1 MRTATR
7 ARKGERGFA
16 LLFVFALAA
25 MAALMLY
32 NELPRAVFE
41 SQRAKEDLLVSRGQE
56 YQRGIQLFYRKY
68 RKYPATMEDLEKTSG
83 IRFLR
88 RRYVDPFSGKD
99 DWRIVHVGPN
109 GQFTDSKV
117 IKPQQPAQGTG
128 FGSSPTATTEER
140 KDDPNDP
147 TLKKR
152 ASDTSA
158 AEIGNTANAAPA
170 DPNALPQGAPP
181 PPTNGMPYQGRTGN
195 ENGYPAQQ
203 NGGFG
208 TPANIG
214 VGSSGGG
221 YGGVGSVGAG
231 LPNTSYPSAGI
242 NSQTGGASGI
252 PIQQGNGF
260 PQNQNGQRPLTA
272 DQLNPALDVIQRLL
286 TTPRQPPPGVIP
298 GSNPNG
304 PVTNPGGTFLA
315 SGPGA
320 NGGNGQFGGGGIAG
334 VASKHEG
341 RGIKLVNERERIE
354 EWEFIYDYGK
364 DRGGRPGTNSQSQ
377 QGNMQGGINPAQ
389 GTGFGA
395 GGGFGQQQ
403 GGQQGGGLGG
413 QQGGGFGQQG
423 GGLGGQQ
430 GGGFGQQG
438 SGGFGGQQGGGF
450 GQQQPQQPGGRGRT
464 RN

>member
-1 MRTATR
+1 MRTPVK
-7 ARKGERGFA
+7 ARQGERGFA

-99 DWRIVHVGPN
+99 DWRLVHVGAN

-128 FGSSPTATTEER
+128 FGSGTASGTEE
-140 KDDPNDP
+140 KKEDPNDP
-147 TLKKR
+147 ALKKR

-158 AEIGNTANAAPA
+158 AEIGGNASGAPG
-170 DPNALPQGAPP
+170 DPNALPPGGPP
-181 PPTNGMPYQGRTGN
+181 APTNGMPYQARTGN
-195 ENGYPAQQ
+195 DSVYPQQ
-203 NGGFG
+203 QGGGFG
-208 TPANIG
+208 SPGNIG
-214 VGSSGGG
+214 VGSGAGGF
-221 YGGVGSVGAG
+221 GGAGSVGAG
-231 LPNTSYPSAGI
+231 LPNTNFPSNGI

-286 TTPRQPPPGVIP
+286 TTPRQPPPGVMS
-298 GSNPNG
+298 GSGANG
-304 PVTNPGGTFLA
+304 PVTNPSGTFLA
-315 SGPGA
+315 SGPAA

-341 RGIKLVNERERIE
+341 RGIKLINERERIE
-354 EWEFIYDYGK
+354 EWEFIYDFGK
-364 DRGGRPGTNSQSQ
+364 DRGGRPGINSQSQ
-377 QGNMQGGINPAQ
+377 QGNMPGGMNPAQ
-389 GTGFGA
+389 GF
-395 GGGFGQQQ
+395 
-403 GGQQGGGLGG
+403 
-413 QQGGGFGQQG
+413 
-423 GGLGGQQ
+423 GQQ

-438 SGGFGGQQGGGF
+438 SGFGQQGGGF
-450 GQQQPQQPGGRGRT
+450 GQQGSGFGQQGSGFGQQGSGFGQQPQAPPGRS
-464 RN
+464 RNRN

>member
-1 MRTATR
+1 MPSAVR
-7 ARKGERGFA
+7 AKDGERGFA

-128 FGSSPTATTEER
+128 FGANTATGTEER

-158 AEIGNTANAAPA
+158 AEIGGTASAAAA

-181 PPTNGMPYQGRTGN
+181 PPMNGLPYQGRTGN
-195 ENGYPAQQ
+195 ENSYQQQTGYPQQ

-208 TPANIG
+208 APANIG

-231 LPNTSYPSAGI
+231 LPNTSFPSAGI

-252 PIQQGNGF
+252 PIQQGNGY

-298 GSNPNG
+298 GSSATG
-304 PVTNPGGTFLA
+304 PITNPGGAFQI
-315 SGPGA
+315 SGPAA

-389 GTGFGA
+389 GSGFGG
-395 GGGFGQQQ
+395 GGGFGQQGQ
-403 GGQQGGGLGG
+403 GGFGQQGGGGFG

-423 GGLGGQQ
+423 GG
-430 GGGFGQQG
+430 
-438 SGGFGGQQGGGF
+438 GF
-450 GQQQPQQPGGRGRT
+450 GQQQPQQPGRPGRT

>member
-1 MRTATR
+1 MPIRVK
-7 ARKGERGFA
+7 ARQGERGFA

-99 DWRIVHVGPN
+99 DWRLVHIGAN

-128 FGSSPTATTEER
+128 FGSGTAAATEEK

-158 AEIGNTANAAPA
+158 AEIGGNTSAPPA
-170 DPNALPQGAPP
+170 DPYALPQGAPP
-181 PPTNGMPYQGRTGN
+181 APANGMPYQGRTGSDSV
-195 ENGYPAQQ
+195 YPQQQ
-203 NGGFG
+203 NGSFG
-208 TPANIG
+208 APGNVG
-214 VGSSGGG
+214 VGSGGG
-221 YGGVGSVGAG
+221 GFGGVGSVGAG

-252 PIQQGNGF
+252 PIQQGNGY
-260 PQNQNGQRPLTA
+260 PQNLNGQRPLTA
-272 DQLNPALDVIQRLL
+272 DQLSPALDVIQRLL

-298 GSNPNG
+298 GYPASG
-304 PVTNPGGTFLA
+304 PATSPGGTFLA
-315 SGPGA
+315 SGPAA

-377 QGNMQGGINPAQ
+377 QGNQQGGINPAQ
-389 GTGFGA
+389 GTGFG
-395 GGGFGQQQ
+395 GS
-403 GGQQGGGLGG
+403 
-413 QQGGGFGQQG
+413 GGFGQQG
-423 GGLGGQQ
+423 Q
-430 GGGFGQQG
+430 GGFGQQG
-438 SGGFGGQQGGGF
+438 SGGFGQQGGGFGQQGQGGF